1 MVDQKLSFE
10 VGSHHVVRSEILME
24 MIVLP
29 KGVAALGL
37 ISSSGEFSP
46 WLWCVYGG

>member
-10 VGSHHVVRSEILME
+10 VGSHHVVRSEFLME

-37 ISSSGEFSP
+37 ISSSSEI
-46 WLWCVYGG
+46 CK